1 MAVEWE
7 IKKEPGADAEACPG
21 TFMYSLGL
29 LSRWDYSA
37 LARGDGVE

>member
-21 TFMYSLGL
+21 TFMYSLVYCPG
-29 LSRWDYSA
+29 DYSA